1 MLSIKYFSFSYA
13 PVRKYRPPS
22 IYGTFLSVLCKKR
35 FYEYFFIKQKAL
47 YLSISQ
53 PSMLGIFSLSKV
65 LFCMLSSVNFLSVR
79 MFSGCCLKIVA
90 DRLPD
95 TAVFKSQLPLCNA
108 RKIIFR
114 NQFHFL
120 RNRLC
125 IFQPNLIR

>member
-1 MLSIKYFSFSYA
+1 MMNLSYKYFSFSYA

-65 LFCMLSSVNFLSVR
+65 LFCMLPSVKFLICQDVLR
-79 MFSGCCLKIVA
+79 M
-90 DRLPD
+90 LPED
-95 TAVFKSQLPLCNA
+95 C
-108 RKIIFR
+108 R
-114 NQFHFL
+114 
-120 RNRLC
+120 
-125 IFQPNLIR
+125 

>member
-1 MLSIKYFSFSYA
+1 MMNLSYKYFSFSYA

-65 LFCMLSSVNFLSVR
+65 LFCMLSSVKFLICQDVLR
-79 MFSGCCLKIVA
+79 M
-90 DRLPD
+90 LPED
-95 TAVFKSQLPLCNA
+95 C
-108 RKIIFR
+108 R
-114 NQFHFL
+114 
-120 RNRLC
+120 
-125 IFQPNLIR
+125 